1 MTNRFSF
8 AISII
13 FTVSSFGTF
22 VGGCASDNSNTK
34 NIQQQV
40 SSTPSSV
47 DDPARHVEAEPVH
60 VSFEYP
66 YDEQGQFIFT
76 SDKEFHQKDCA
87 GYRSHYGIEKLTLP
101 CESDNDLFFM
111 KDNTWSGRPRSSTD
125 MKLYIGYRDLDSEN
139 FAYSTIIELSSS
151 FLSDHVSWT
160 NIRIEGATAQNV
172 LASGS
177 MSIFLW
183 NYQDRRWKNTPELF
197 LCDNTNTLRSSS
209 SKSDMDDVS
218 ITCTF
223 HEEYSIKMNAILH
236 NEEVF
241 HVRMATWESDEVKH
255 GGSIVEKKHA
265 YYIPTPTFRKDM
277 HKAWRHRHD

>member
-13 FTVSSFGTF
+13 FTASFFGTF

-34 NIQQQV
+34 KIQQQV
-40 SSTPSSV
+40 SSTPSAV
-47 DDPARHVEAEPVH
+47 NDPPRHVEAEPVH
-60 VSFEYP
+60 VSFKYP
-66 YDEQGQFIFT
+66 YNEKGQFIFA

-87 GYRSHYGIEKLTLP
+87 GYRSYYGIEKLTLP
-101 CESDNDLFFM
+101 CESDNDLFFV
-111 KDNTWSGRPRSSTD
+111 KDKTSYHSIPWMTD
-125 MKLYIGYRDLDSEN
+125 MELYIGYRVLDSE
-139 FAYSTIIELSSS
+139 FFSYSANIKLFSGFISE
-151 FLSDHVSWT
+151 HVSWT
-160 NIRIEGATAQNV
+160 SIQIEGATTQSV
-172 LASGS
+172 LAAGD

-197 LCDNTNTLRSSS
+197 LCDTIDIESHR
-209 SKSDMDDVS
+209 SKSDTDDVS

-223 HEEYSIKMNAILH
+223 DEEHSIKMNAILH

-241 HVRMATWESDEVKH
+241 HVRMATWDSDEVKH

-265 YYIPTPTFRKDM
+265 YYIPTPTFRKNM
-277 HKAWRHRHD
+277 HKAWRGRND

>member
-111 KDNTWSGRPRSSTD
+111 KDNTWSGRPRWSTD

-160 NIRIEGATAQNV
+160 DIRIEGVTTQNV
-172 LASGS
+172 LDTSG

-197 LCDNTNTLRSSS
+197 VCDSTSLWSYRDKNG
-209 SKSDMDDVS
+209 KDDAS
-218 ITCTF
+218 ITCNF
-223 HEEYSIKMNAILH
+223 DEEHSIKMNAILH

-277 HKAWRHRHD
+277 HRAWRHRHD

>member
-1 MTNRFSF
+1 MTDRFSF

-22 VGGCASDNSNTK
+22 VGGCVSDNSNTK

-111 KDNTWSGRPRSSTD
+111 KDDTWSGRPRWWTD

-139 FAYSTIIELSSS
+139 FAYSTSIEVSSN
-151 FLSDHVSWT
+151 FLSDHDSWT
-160 NIRIEGATAQNV
+160 NIQIEGATTQNV

-197 LCDNTNTLRSSS
+197 LCDNTDTSRSS

-218 ITCTF
+218 ITCSF
-223 HEEYSIKMNAILH
+223 VEEHSIKMNAILH

-277 HKAWRHRHD
+277 HRAWRHRHD